1 MLIQI
6 QQNPESG
13 AKLGDLLLIL
23 ESLVLRA
30 PDDFFLQMF
39 FSDQIIYESLCFS
52 VSELATMRSM
62 MCHKVYLV
70 ASDLVFETMCHWSL
84 TGPCLRSLPPITIG
98 ITLIENLTSPQH
110 SQD

>member
-1 MLIQI
+1 M
-6 QQNPESG
+6 
-13 AKLGDLLLIL
+13 GDLLLIL

-30 PDDFFLQMF
+30 PDDFFLQIF

-70 ASDLVFETMCHWSL
+70 ASDLVFETMIFLSLVIDWSA
-84 TGPCLRSLPPITIG
+84 TMSVTD
-98 ITLIENLTSPQH
+98 H
-110 SQD
+110 SIVAVQ